1 MVGSFKGPPEVHGHG
16 FKVSPVGV
24 GMFFSSQA
32 QLHGSHWDRGE
43 GELDRSPEFVRTGQ
57 SPLSKGQHLT
67 ACTLISPNKHHRTS
81 AFSAIDRERI

>member
-43 GELDRSPEFVRTGQ
+43 GELDLTKAVASASKCHTVRWGGGGGGGEGGQ
-57 SPLSKGQHLT
+57 CAKRLRVLT
-67 ACTLISPNKHHRTS
+67 
-81 AFSAIDRERI
+81 REKV